1 MQTGKFITFEG
12 GEGAGKSTQ
21 AGLLAGT
28 LAKSGIEVLLSREP
42 GGSPGAE
49 EIRQL
54 LVLGAPDRW
63 GALSE
68 ALLHFAARAD
78 HLEKTVRPALHRG
91 AWVICDRFADSTL
104 AYQGYGR
111 GLESSAIEALTRLVV
126 GDLQPDLTLILDL
139 AVEDGLQRAAQRA
152 QGEGAMGE
160 GAQGK
165 GAMGEG
171 EDRYERMDAAFHAR
185 LRDGFRTI
193 AKQNPARCV
202 LLDAAASVAE
212 VQAEIGRIVAE
223 KFSLG
228 RL

>member
-1 MQTGKFITFEG
+1 MTSGQMGKFITIEG

-21 AGLLAGT
+21 ASLLAGT
-28 LAKSGIEVLLSREP
+28 LGKSGMEVLLSREP

-49 EIRQL
+49 EIRKL

-63 GALSE
+63 DALSE
-68 ALLHFAARAD
+68 ALLHCAARAD
-78 HLEKTVRPALHRG
+78 HLEKTVRPALDRG

-111 GLESSAIEALTRLVV
+111 GMETGAIEALTRLVV

-139 AVEDGLQRAAQRA
+139 AAEDGLQRAAERA
-152 QGEGAMGE
+152 QGGRAMG
-160 GAQGK
+160 G
-165 GAMGEG
+165 G

-185 LRDGFRTI
+185 LRDGFRAI
-193 AKQNPARCV
+193 ARQNPARCV
-202 LLDAAASVAE
+202 LVDAAASVAE

-223 KFSLG
+223 KFALG
-228 RL
+228 WS